1 MTRSARRS
9 TLLAVLILIAAAVPL
24 LGEVYYTRLAT
35 EIAILGMAAL
45 SVDLLLGYGG
55 LLTFGQAAF
64 FGIGAYVAGI
74 LTVAGATSALVVWPA
89 SMLAAA
95 AAALAIGA
103 LALRTAGFPFIMV
116 TLAFAQMTYYF
127 FQSLRQLGGENGF
140 SLPQRNDFLGLPLQN
155 HTVFYYVV
163 LALLIG
169 VVYVATRI
177 VNSQFGSVVRG
188 ARDNE
193 RRLAAIGF
201 PPYRY
206 KLVAFAISGAIAG
219 LAGALIANHTGQVST
234 GLLTWQQS
242 GDFLAMVILGS
253 AGTLIGPVFG
263 AAIFLLFQHLLSD
276 VTEHWML
283 FFGPLLVA
291 RVLFVREGLWGMLVR
306 LFGAQEAAR
315 RPPAD
320 LIAEPVPAAPRPG
333 GGE

>member
-1 MTRSARRS
+1 MTRSARRAA
-9 TLLAVLILIAAAVPL
+9 LLSAFVLLAAAVPL
-24 LGEVYYTRLAT
+24 FGEVYYTRLAT
-35 EIAILGMAAL
+35 ETAILGMVAL
-45 SVDLLLGYGG
+45 SVDLLLGYAG

-64 FGIGAYVAGI
+64 FGIGAYVTGM
-74 LTVAGATSALVVWPA
+74 LTVAGVTSALVVWPA
-89 SMLAAA
+89 AILAAM
-95 AAALAIGA
+95 AAALVIGA
-103 LALRTAGFPFIMV
+103 LALRTSGFPFIMV

-127 FQSLRQLGGENGF
+127 FQSLRQFGGENGF
-140 SLPQRNDFLGLPLQN
+140 YLPQRNDLLGLSLQN
-155 HTVFYYVV
+155 HAVFYYLV

-169 VVYVATRI
+169 VIFLASRI
-177 VNSQFGSVVRG
+177 VNSQFGSVIRG

-206 KLVAFAISGAIAG
+206 KLVAFTISGGIAG

-263 AAIFLLFQHLLSD
+263 AAIFLFFQHLLSD
-276 VTEHWML
+276 FTEHWML

-291 RVLFVREGLWGMLVR
+291 RVLFIREGLWGMLIR
-306 LFGAQEAAR
+306 LFGAQEASR

-320 LIAEPVPAAPRPG
+320 LMEERLPAPRPT